1 MDVIINK
8 THKIAAILVAAMLT
22 SGFLAYYTF
31 GRSTDVGFVLVGFD
45 PDEAYVDMQF
55 LTDIGPRVPGTK
67 NDLRGAEYVRDRF
80 TEAGLGNVH
89 IEEYP
94 MTTFEVNRASLSLLT
109 VGLRGVVSKDYVHI
123 EDFVLYQYSGSSN
136 GEITVDIV
144 DVGDGSEE
152 ALGGID
158 VTGKAV
164 LTTQQALPRA
174 AEHGAVAVI
183 VQNIRS
189 GEHIGF
195 PPYSGGL
202 YGSDENGD
210 TIPYPDANPG
220 AVIPTCSVSKA
231 VGDEIKDA
239 INNAITIPII
249 GTTTARVRLDFD
261 TTIAKNKIYNVIGDV
276 QGKKNGDIVYVI
288 AHRDTTYINPGAVD
302 NTVGTV
308 TIMEMARQLAGYKV
322 KNTIRFISADA
333 EEKGLLG
340 AMEYVKAHEEEVKE
354 KGMIC
359 MNFDMNDVNLD
370 RVNTLGVSI
379 SREDYVERL
388 GEIRDMMFA
397 KYPELAERY
406 NIDITL
412 GGGGP
417 DAAPFMSRGINGS
430 FAMGEWG
437 SSWEYHTQWDTIE
450 YVNKESWQLSGIIF
464 GSLALE
470 IGRSG

>member
-1 MDVIINK
+1 VNINK
-8 THKIAAILVAAMLT
+8 IHKIVAIVIVAMLAF
-22 SGFLAYYTF
+22 GFLGYYTF
-31 GRSTDVGFVLVGFD
+31 GRSTDVKFVLVGFD
-45 PDEAYVDMQF
+45 ADEAYVDMQY
-55 LTDIGPRVPGTK
+55 LTGIGPRVPGTE
-67 NDLRGAEYVRDRF
+67 NDLRGADYVRDRF
-80 TEAGLGNVH
+80 TEAGLENVH

-94 MTTFEVNRASLSLLT
+94 MTTFEVNSASLSLLT
-109 VGLRGVVSKDYVHI
+109 VGFGGVVSRDYVHI
-123 EDFVLYQYSGSSN
+123 EDFILYQYSGSSN

-144 DVGDGSEE
+144 DVGDGTEE
-152 ALGGID
+152 AFAGIN
-158 VTGKAV
+158 VRGKAV
-164 LTTQQALPRA
+164 ISTQQALPRA

-189 GEHIGF
+189 GEQIGY

-210 TIPYPDANPG
+210 TIPYPDANPH
-220 AVIPTCSVSKA
+220 AVIPTCAVSKA

-239 INNAITIPII
+239 IDNAVTIPIL
-249 GTTTARVRLDFD
+249 GTTTARIRLDFD
-261 TTIAKNKIYNVIGDV
+261 TTIVKNKIYNVIGDV

-288 AHRDTTYINPGAVD
+288 AHRDTTYINPGAAD

-308 TIMEMARQLAGYKV
+308 TIMEMARQLAHYKV
-322 KNTIRFISADA
+322 SNTIRFISADA

-340 AMEYVKAHEEEVKE
+340 AMEYVKAHEEEVRND
-354 KGMIC
+354 GIIC

-370 RVNTLGVSI
+370 RVDTLGVSI

-406 NIDITL
+406 NVDITL

-437 SSWEYHTQWDTIE
+437 SSLEYHTQWDTIE
-450 YVNKESWQLSGIIF
+450 YVNKESWILSGIMF

>member
-1 MDVIINK
+1 VNINK
-8 THKIAAILVAAMLT
+8 IHKIVAIVIVAMLAF
-22 SGFLAYYTF
+22 GFLGYYTF
-31 GRSTDVGFVLVGFD
+31 GRSTDVKFVLVGFD
-45 PDEAYVDMQF
+45 ADEAYVDMQY
-55 LTDIGPRVPGTK
+55 LTGIGPRVPGTE

-80 TEAGLGNVH
+80 TEAGLENVH

-94 MTTFEVNRASLSLLT
+94 MTTFEVNSASLSLLT
-109 VGLRGVVSKDYVHI
+109 VGFGGVVSRDYVHI
-123 EDFVLYQYSGSSN
+123 EDFILYQYSGSSN

-144 DVGDGSEE
+144 DVGDGTEE
-152 ALGGID
+152 AFAGIN
-158 VTGKAV
+158 VRGKAV
-164 LTTQQALPRA
+164 ISTQQALPRA

-189 GEHIGF
+189 GEQIGY

-210 TIPYPDANPG
+210 TIPYPDANPH
-220 AVIPTCSVSKA
+220 AVIPTCAVSKA

-239 INNAITIPII
+239 IDNAVTIPIL
-249 GTTTARVRLDFD
+249 GTTTARIRLDFD
-261 TTIAKNKIYNVIGDV
+261 TTIVKNKIYNVIGDV

-288 AHRDTTYINPGAVD
+288 AHRDTTYINPGAAD

-308 TIMEMARQLAGYKV
+308 TIMEMARQLAHYKV
-322 KNTIRFISADA
+322 SNTIRFISADA

-340 AMEYVKAHEEEVKE
+340 AMEYVKAHEEEVRND
-354 KGMIC
+354 GIIC

-370 RVNTLGVSI
+370 RVDTLGVSI

-406 NIDITL
+406 NVDITL

-437 SSWEYHTQWDTIE
+437 SSLEYHTQWDTIE
-450 YVNKESWQLSGIIF
+450 YVNKESWILSGIMF

>member
-1 MDVIINK
+1 
-8 THKIAAILVAAMLT
+8 
-22 SGFLAYYTF
+22 
-31 GRSTDVGFVLVGFD
+31 
-45 PDEAYVDMQF
+45 
-55 LTDIGPRVPGTK
+55 
-67 NDLRGAEYVRDRF
+67 
-80 TEAGLGNVH
+80 
-89 IEEYP
+89 
-94 MTTFEVNRASLSLLT
+94 MTTFEVNSASLSLLT
-109 VGLRGVVSKDYVHI
+109 VGFGGVVSRDYVHI
-123 EDFVLYQYSGSSN
+123 EDFILYQYSGSSN

-144 DVGDGSEE
+144 DVGDGTEE
-152 ALGGID
+152 AFAGIN
-158 VTGKAV
+158 VRGKAV
-164 LTTQQALPRA
+164 ISTQQALPRA

-189 GEHIGF
+189 GEQIGY

-210 TIPYPDANPG
+210 TIPYPDANPH
-220 AVIPTCSVSKA
+220 AVIPTCAVSKA

-239 INNAITIPII
+239 IDNAVTIPIL
-249 GTTTARVRLDFD
+249 GTTTARIRLDFD
-261 TTIAKNKIYNVIGDV
+261 TTIVKNKIYNVIGDV

-288 AHRDTTYINPGAVD
+288 AHRDTTYINPGAAD

-308 TIMEMARQLAGYKV
+308 TIMEMARQLAHYKV
-322 KNTIRFISADA
+322 SNTIRFISADA

-340 AMEYVKAHEEEVKE
+340 AMEYVKAHEEEVRND
-354 KGMIC
+354 GIIC

-370 RVNTLGVSI
+370 RVDTLGVSI

-406 NIDITL
+406 NVDITL

-437 SSWEYHTQWDTIE
+437 SSLEYHTQWDTIE
-450 YVNKESWQLSGIIF
+450 YVNKESWILSGIMF